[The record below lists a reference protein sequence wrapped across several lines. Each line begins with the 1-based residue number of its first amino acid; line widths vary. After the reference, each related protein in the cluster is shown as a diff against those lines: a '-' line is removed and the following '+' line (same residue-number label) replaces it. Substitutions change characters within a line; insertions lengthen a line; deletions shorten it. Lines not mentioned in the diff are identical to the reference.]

1 LKVPLKP
8 GTRFTL
14 VLLLAVATLRLSAHD
29 VPVEHVVDMAVEP
42 RASDLLVR
50 VHLPGAVVGDANL
63 PRLADGTLDAA
74 ISSERLRIVAADL
87 AHNLDLQQGE
97 VSLPATVESARIGAD
112 RRSIDVELRYPN
124 GDGDVSARLNAF
136 LAVGAPVR
144 TNLRYR
150 LPSGRDHA
158 VSVTGPPERLTLDPG
173 IGEVLLQFV
182 GRGVRALLDGG
193 DHLLFLICVL
203 LPMRRA
209 RLAAALFA
217 AAASGQAIA
226 IGFSVLRPATVEW
239 SAGALA
245 IVAASAVVIA
255 ALQNVARARE
265 QLVLLVAFVFGL
277 FNGFSFGHALLLAT
291 PLAWSHAA
299 AAAVVFAAT
308 VLVGEL
314 WLGALAWTTRTWLDE
329 RGTSERT
336 AVILASALIIHSA
349 VHRFVDRGHL
359 VAQAG
364 TFAAERALVW
374 VTLAWLSLML
384 LVAIANALSTRAGDG
399 RGAMAETGG
408 AQAS

>member
-1 LKVPLKP
+1 MPLKP
-8 GTRFTL
+8 GARFTL
-14 VLLLAVATLRLSAHD
+14 VLLLAVAAPRLSAHD
-29 VPVEHVVDMAVEP
+29 VPVEHVVDMSVEP

-50 VHLPGAVVGDANL
+50 AHLPAAVVGDANL

-136 LAVGAPVR
+136 RALGAPVR

-158 VSVTGPPERLTLDPG
+158 VSITGLPARLTLDPG
-173 IGEVLLQFV
+173 IGEVLPQFV
-182 GRGVRALLDGG
+182 GRGVRALLDDG

-217 AAASGQAIA
+217 AAALGQAIA

-239 SAGALA
+239 SADALA
-245 IVAASAVVIA
+245 MVAASAVVVA

-265 QLVLLVAFVFGL
+265 RLVLLVAFVFGL
-277 FNGFSFGHALLLAT
+277 VNGVSFGHALLLAT

-314 WLGALAWTTRTWLDE
+314 WLGALAWATRTWLDE
-329 RGTSERT
+329 RGVPERT
-336 AVILASALIIHSA
+336 AAILASALIIHSA

-364 TFAAERALVW
+364 TFSAEHALAW
-374 VTLAWLSLML
+374 VTLGWLSLML
-384 LVAIANALSTRAGDG
+384 LVAVANALSARAGGG
-399 RGAMAETGG
+399 RGAMADTSG